1 MSSDF
6 FLENSASDIDLFE
19 KQILWVSR
27 SALVTMM
34 VQVQKKSDR
43 VHANEILD
51 TTHYYLTNVW
61 YQEFLCHESNILLKE
76 IGGGRHL
83 KSLSK

>member
-51 TTHYYLTNVW
+51 TTHYYLTNVS